1 MTKHER
7 STTVLV
13 VGSTGSIGSLVVA
26 ECLRRGFVTRALVR
40 DRSSTAHVPP
50 GARMMV
56 GDLTHLDDIL
66 DEAVEGVDAVIFAAG
81 ARSGKEE
88 CEAVDYG
95 GVRNILAVLDRYPAR
110 IVLMSM
116 LGVTDRNSERNRRTE
131 AGDWKRRAERL
142 VRASGRPYVIV
153 RPGWFDYH
161 AADQHHIVLEQ
172 GDAKRGGGPQDGT
185 VSRRQVA
192 RVLVECV
199 TSPSAV
205 GKTFELV
212 ARTGDEQEDLEPLFA
227 DLRPDEPGGLDGV
240 LDEDN
245 MPVEEEPRRI
255 QVDLDMART
264 SLKRPLP

>member
-1 MTKHER
+1 MTLHER
-7 STTVLV
+7 KTTVLV

-26 ECLRRGFVTRALVR
+26 ECLRKGFVTRALVR
-40 DRSSTAHVPP
+40 DRASTGHVLP
-50 GARMMV
+50 GARIMV
-56 GDLTHLDDIL
+56 GDLTHLDDSL

-81 ARSGKEE
+81 ARGGKEE

-95 GVRNILAVLDRYPAR
+95 GVRNILACLDRYPAR

-116 LGVTDRNSERNRRTE
+116 MGVTARESDRNQRTE
-131 AGDWKRRAERL
+131 ACDWKRRAERL

-161 AADQHHIVLEQ
+161 AEDQHSIVLEQ
-172 GDAKRGGGPQDGT
+172 GDRKRGGGPQDGT
-185 VSRRQVA
+185 ISRRQVA

-212 ARTGDEQEDLEPLFA
+212 ARTGSEQSNLEPLFDA
-227 DLRPDEPGGLDGV
+227 LSPDEPGALDGV
-240 LDEDN
+240 RDEDN
-245 MPVEEEPRRI
+245 MPLEEEPRRI
-255 QVDLDMART
+255 RVDIDMARS